1 MARTSERTCRFLFGN
16 AGRLQKTG
24 LETGVNDDVSDVT
37 GLGYWFLLVCLL
49 KSDRPPFFAITTN
62 TLSDPPPM
70 SASTYFRHHPNH
82 VHDPAQHVHRRKLH
96 SLGVRLVHLKN
107 DIGKYKNLFNPNHR
121 HDEPHEQ
128 RVDRRRD
135 LIRDSHR
142 YCSFA
147 DVRGGNNAKWYV
159 DGRDYFWVCAIP
171 R

>member
-1 MARTSERTCRFLFGN
+1 
-16 AGRLQKTG
+16 
-24 LETGVNDDVSDVT
+24 
-37 GLGYWFLLVCLL
+37 
-49 KSDRPPFFAITTN
+49 
-62 TLSDPPPM
+62 M

-82 VHDPAQHVHRRKLH
+82 VHDPAQHLHRRKLH

-147 DVRGGNNAKWYV
+147 DVRGGNDAKWYV

-171 R
+171 RQRNSPALADQVINRPSRLRWRTPPRSSISPTGGCHPNSQVSSSTRPIPLAD